1 MTGRYVYFV
10 IRFTIV
16 NCQIY
21 ILKKT
26 DLTEIYILK
35 KNRFNRKKTDLGG
48 KHQQWEPCLQFTH
61 VRHLPAGP
69 GCQTC
74 ERIVLLFAFI
84 A

>member
-26 DLTEIYILK
+26 DLTEIYIFK
-35 KNRFNRKKTDLGG
+35 KK
-48 KHQQWEPCLQFTH
+48 Q
-61 VRHLPAGP
+61 
-69 GCQTC
+69 
-74 ERIVLLFAFI
+74 I
-84 A
+84 